1 MTHKKLKKSHWCP
14 LLSYQYC
21 GMYMYCRMKDQPS
34 GTRVFWQYANCIWAV
49 LSALPVSGRAL
60 RICFG
65 DPFEAAL
72 RRNNHGKR

>member
-1 MTHKKLKKSHWCP
+1 
-14 LLSYQYC
+14 
-21 GMYMYCRMKDQPS
+21 MYTSQRQAQGEGKNDNVIS
-34 GTRVFWQYANCIWAV
+34 AV

-60 RICFG
+60 RVCIG

>member
-1 MTHKKLKKSHWCP
+1 MSYAVHMRM
-14 LLSYQYC
+14 LLLHDIVHVDLQEL
-21 GMYMYCRMKDQPS
+21 PS
-34 GTRVFWQYANCIWAV
+34 GTHVFWQYANCIWAV

>member
-1 MTHKKLKKSHWCP
+1 MTETYRCVRTYFVRELCAR
-14 LLSYQYC
+14 LQN
-21 GMYMYCRMKDQPS
+21 QPG
-34 GTRVFWQYANCIWAV
+34 GTRVFGNVQNCTWAV